1 MTYRQM
7 ITEMH
12 RIIQAAGGQIP
23 IPVPSLPLCLRYLNQ
38 ALQYANELTD
48 YLLKIKTFDNV
59 SDAVYDTQFTEIYQ
73 VWWNDTR
80 LYRQLEITAVLGNY
94 ASAATPSYYIHRAG
108 RLAVFPAPNTAGE
121 LKVAG
126 IAKHPIISENDLG
139 EETEFPTWIHQ
150 YIVYLAAGYYLM
162 AFPEQMQRAQAYIEK
177 AEQSLLLLRQ
187 RVNQERMYEIAPA
200 NTLQGWVYQIV
211 HRYLNHASIN
221 MIDAMIQQAYN
232 HYFGFMNAVIDTVE
246 ITIPPN
252 TTYVD
257 LQTHSII
264 EVYRVF
270 VNDADWRLL
279 PNWDGNWQ
287 MLCNRFESGKPQQYI
302 AYGNRIEIFPKT
314 DASYIL
320 RIEGAIIP
328 SSNPQSYIPKHLH
341 FSIAEY
347 AAGLMLM
354 SEYTEKGQSVGMMY
368 RTQAMMQ
375 WQEWRRQQIA
385 NSYSTNEYT
394 HEVLAHNQFPLRM
407 GD

>member
-7 ITEMH
+7 ATEMH
-12 RIIQAAGGQIP
+12 RIIQAAGSQVP
-23 IPVPSLPLCLRYLNQ
+23 IPVPSLPLCVHYLNQ

-48 YLLKIKTFDNV
+48 YLLKIQTFDNV
-59 SDAVYDTQFTEIYQ
+59 SDAVYDTEFTDIYQ

-80 LYRQLEITAVLGNY
+80 LYRQLEISAVLGDY
-94 ASAATPSYYIHRAG
+94 ASANHPSYYIHRAG
-108 RLAVFPAPNTAGE
+108 RLAVFPAPQHAGT

-126 IAKHPIISENDLG
+126 IAKHPTVKENTLDN
-139 EETEFPTWIHQ
+139 TSEFPEWIHQ
-150 YIVYLAAGYYLM
+150 YIVYLAAGYYLL
-162 AFPEQMQRAQAYIEK
+162 AFPEQIQRARTYIEQ
-177 AEQSLLLLRQ
+177 AEQALLVLRQ

-211 HRYLNHASIN
+211 HRYLNYASIH
-221 MIDAMIQQAYN
+221 MIDAMIQQAFN
-232 HYFGFMNAVIDTVE
+232 HYFGFMNAIIDTIE
-246 ITIPPN
+246 ITVPPE
-252 TTYVD
+252 TTYIN
-257 LQTHSII
+257 LQPYSVI

-270 VNDADWRLL
+270 VNDSDWRLL

-287 MLCNRFESGKPQQYI
+287 MLNRRFDSGKPQQYI

-314 DASYIL
+314 DASYTL

-328 SSNPQSYIPKHLH
+328 SSNPLSYIPLHLH

-347 AAGLMLM
+347 AAGLILM
-354 SEYTEKGQSVGMMY
+354 AEYTEKGQNVGMIY
-368 RTQAMMQ
+368 RAQAMSQ
-375 WQEWRRQQIA
+375 WQEWRRQQVA

-394 HEVLAHNQFPLRM
+394 HEVLARNQFPLRM